1 MARRAPMPESEVKAA
16 YEERVRELQ
25 SALAQRDARLG
36 ILSRVAAR
44 VHGEDEIPRIL
55 DAALDELLKGLGL
68 TTAWVFLGQDKERKL
83 ELAASRGVAP
93 RYLAEIEKSGLDD
106 CLCPEVFWSGH
117 TMLARNT
124 TQCPR
129 MPHLVEGLEQPVAHA
144 CIPLRFEGETRGVLN
159 VAALPGRHFEDDEL
173 AFLETVG
180 RQICLAVERSNHQRA
195 ERARIH
201 EARAL
206 ASINRAIGSSLDAR
220 VVLQA
225 VGRTARELLAADRVQ
240 ILLGDDERALA
251 VAHVDGAAHPEVRE
265 GLIFDLLELDARLLR
280 QALRQCGTFVV
291 EDWRIDPRVN
301 QDLARRWQIG
311 AAIVTCLRVQDRT
324 LGLLLVSRAAAHRWP
339 PEAVEISEALAS
351 QASVA
356 LENARLYEE
365 GKRAYR
371 ELKAAQDRIIRT
383 EKLAAVGTFASGLA
397 HEVRNPLNSVALQL
411 SLLERRTA
419 PLEPKLVGEVKELI
433 AIIREEVRRL
443 DGLVTDFLEFSRAS
457 RVQLRP
463 ADVDALLDEVVRLLR
478 PEARERKVTLRRE
491 QIGDPAPGTLIDS
504 EKMKQVVINLVRNA
518 IEAMPGGGAVAV
530 ESGLVDG
537 CLRIAVRDQGP
548 GLPEGLD
555 VFQVFVTTKP
565 GGTGLGL
572 AIAQQIV
579 LEHGGEIQAQSA
591 PGAGATFTITL
602 PVAHA
607 ERPIERGAKP

>member
-1 MARRAPMPESEVKAA
+1 MARRLAMPEFELKAA
-16 YEERVRELQ
+16 YEERVRKLQWEL
-25 SALAQRDARLG
+25 ARRDVRLA

-44 VHGEDEIPRIL
+44 VHGEDDVPRIL
-55 DAALDELLKGLGL
+55 DVALDELLKGLGL
-68 TTAWVFLGQDKERKL
+68 TTAWVFLGQDKDRRL

-93 RYLAEIEKSGLDD
+93 RYLAEVEANGLEE

-129 MPHLVEGLEQPVAHA
+129 MPQLVEGLQQPVAHA
-144 CIPLRFEGETRGVLN
+144 CVPLRFEDETRGVLN

-180 RQICLAVERSNHQRA
+180 RQICLAVERSTHLRA

-206 ASINRAIGSSLDAR
+206 ASINRAIGSSLDAA

-240 ILLGDDERALA
+240 IMLGDDERALA
-251 VAHVDGAAHPEVRE
+251 VAHVDGSAHPEVRE
-265 GLIFDLLELDARLLR
+265 GLVYDLVELDARLLR
-280 QALRQCGTFVV
+280 HALAHCGTFVV
-291 EDWRIDPRVN
+291 EDWRVDPRVN
-301 QDLARRWQIG
+301 QELAHRWQIA
-311 AAIVTCLRVQDRT
+311 AAIVTCLRVQDRR
-324 LGLLLVSRAAAHRWP
+324 LGLLLVSRPEPHRWP
-339 PEAVEISEALAS
+339 PEAVEVTEALAS

-443 DGLVTDFLEFSRAS
+443 DRLVSDFLEFSRAS

-463 ADVDALLDEVVRLLR
+463 TDVDALLDEVVRLLR
-478 PEARERKVTLRRE
+478 PEAREREVTLRRE
-491 QIGDPAPGTLIDS
+491 QIGGPAPETRIDS

-518 IEAMPGGGAVAV
+518 IEAMPAGGAVTV
-530 ESGLVDG
+530 ESGLVEG
-537 CLRIAVRDQGP
+537 ALRIAVRDQGP
-548 GLPEGLD
+548 GLPEDLD

-579 LEHGGEIQAQSA
+579 LEHGGEILATSR
-591 PGAGATFTITL
+591 PGVGATFTINL
-602 PVAHA
+602 PVAHG
-607 ERPIERGAKP
+607 PGERGAKP